1 MSGKR
6 GLSDEEIEVWTTVTR
21 SIKPLKRVRRAIKAE
36 AAIATTPRKAPLKP
50 VVSKPQPA
58 TPSPA
63 KREPPAIVPK
73 AAPKVAS
80 LTRREKQRA
89 ARGHDAIDGRLD
101 LHGHTQ
107 DEAHGALLRFLRRAS
122 ASEMRL
128 VLVITG
134 KSGVLRQQVPLWLS
148 TAEFRG
154 LVISAESAAIRHG
167 GDGALYI
174 RVRRGR
180 G

>member
-6 GLSDEEIEVWTTVTR
+6 GLSDDELEVWTTVTR
-21 SIKPLKRVRRAIKAE
+21 SIKPLKKPRRVAKAE
-36 AAIATTPRKAPLKP
+36 PPVAPPSRKIAPKAT
-50 VVSKPQPA
+50 VSKPQP
-58 TPSPA
+58 TPTRETPKPA
-63 KREPPAIVPK
+63 AVVLKT
-73 AAPKVAS
+73 AS

-89 ARGHDAIDGRLD
+89 SRGHDAIDARLD

-107 DEAHGALLRFLRRAS
+107 SEAHSALLRFLRRAS
-122 ASEMRL
+122 AGEMRL

-134 KSGVLRQQVPLWLS
+134 KSGVLRQQVPMWLG
-148 TAEFRG
+148 TAEFRT
-154 LVISAESAAIRHG
+154 LIISTGAAAITPG

-174 RVRRGR
+174 RIRRGR

>member
-6 GLSDEEIEVWTTVTR
+6 GLSDDEIEVWTTVTR
-21 SIKPLKRVRRAIKAE
+21 SIKPLKRVRRAVKTE
-36 AAIATTPRKAPLKP
+36 PVVAASPRKAPAKAA
-50 VVSKPQPA
+50 VSKPQPA
-58 TPSPA
+58 PPSPA
-63 KREPPAIVPK
+63 KRAPPLPSITP
-73 AAPKVAS
+73 

-89 ARGHDAIDGRLD
+89 ARGHDAIDARLD

-107 DEAHGALLRFLRRAS
+107 DEAHGALLRFLRHAS
-122 ASEMRL
+122 GTEMRL

-134 KSGVLRQQVPLWLS
+134 KSGVLRRQVPHWLS
-148 TAEFRG
+148 TVEFRP

-174 RVRRGR
+174 RVRRAR
-180 G
+180 S

>member
-6 GLSDEEIEVWTTVTR
+6 SLSDDEIEVWTTVTR
-21 SIKPLKRVRRAIKAE
+21 SIKPLKKPRRVVKTETATTSPSRKATPKLAAAKPHAVPVRR
-36 AAIATTPRKAPLKP
+36 PP
-50 VVSKPQPA
+50 
-58 TPSPA
+58 
-63 KREPPAIVPK
+63 EPPAA
-73 AAPKVAS
+73 AAP

-89 ARGHDAIDGRLD
+89 ARGHDAIDARLD

-107 DEAHGALLRFLRRAS
+107 SEAHTALLRFLRRAS
-122 ASEMRL
+122 AGDMRL

-134 KSGVLRQQVPLWLS
+134 KSGVLRQQVPMWLA
-148 TAEFRG
+148 TPELRA
-154 LVISAESAAIRHG
+154 LVISTGAAAINHG
-167 GDGALYI
+167 GDGAIYI

>member
-6 GLSDEEIEVWTTVTR
+6 SLSDDEIEVWTTVTR
-21 SIKPLKRVRRAIKAE
+21 SIKPLKKPRRVVKTETATTSPSRKATPKIVAAKSHAAPVRR
-36 AAIATTPRKAPLKP
+36 PP
-50 VVSKPQPA
+50 
-58 TPSPA
+58 
-63 KREPPAIVPK
+63 EPPA
-73 AAPKVAS
+73 AAP

-89 ARGHDAIDGRLD
+89 ARGHDPIDARLD

-107 DEAHGALLRFLRRAS
+107 SEAHTALLRFLRRAS
-122 ASEMRL
+122 AGDMRL

-134 KSGVLRQQVPLWLS
+134 KSGVLRQQVPMWLA
-148 TAEFRG
+148 TPELRA
-154 LVISAESAAIRHG
+154 LVISTGAAAINHG

>member
-6 GLSDEEIEVWTTVTR
+6 GLSDDEIEVWTTVTR
-21 SIKPLKRVRRAIKAE
+21 SIKPLKRARRAVKTE
-36 AAIATTPRKAPLKP
+36 P
-50 VVSKPQPA
+50 VVAATLRKVAAKAGISKSQPA
-58 TPSPA
+58 PPPLA
-63 KREPPAIVPK
+63 KREPPAHALKI
-73 AAPKVAS
+73 AP
-80 LTRREKQRA
+80 LTRREKQRV
-89 ARGHDAIDGRLD
+89 ARGHDAIDARLD

-122 ASEMRL
+122 SGDMRL

-134 KSGVLRQQVPLWLS
+134 KSGVLRRQVPHWLS
-148 TAEFRG
+148 TAEFRA

-167 GDGALYI
+167 GEGALYI
-174 RVRRGR
+174 RVRRVR